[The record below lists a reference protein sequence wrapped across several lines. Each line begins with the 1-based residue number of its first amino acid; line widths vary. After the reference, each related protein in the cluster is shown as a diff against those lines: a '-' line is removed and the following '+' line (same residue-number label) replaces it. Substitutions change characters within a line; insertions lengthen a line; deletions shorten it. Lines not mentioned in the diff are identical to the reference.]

1 AGVRIASSFFMVNNV
16 KMVLR
21 ALVLQNDPSES
32 TRHCMFFRYT
42 RAIRVPH
49 QITYRKQAGFIKGRL
64 LGESKKRK
72 FVRYQLML
80 DW

>member
-1 AGVRIASSFFMVNNV
+1 MNSKSFLALGSIILRYV
-16 KMVLR
+16 KMLENSFCLDYRR
-21 ALVLQNDPSES
+21 AKG
-32 TRHCMFFRYT
+32 
-42 RAIRVPH
+42 VPDGVN
-49 QITYRKQAGFIKGRL
+49 IRKQTGFIKGRL